1 MKTTRALTI
10 VTLLTGF
17 LVACGDMPTSVPAPD
32 AATLRFDNGGLIGT
46 GGNLV
51 VSSDSLDSGTNE
63 VVVDGGEEDEQDVGG
78 EESRNGGLIGTGGN

>member
-10 VTLLTGF
+10 VTLLAGF
-17 LVACGDMPTSVPAPD
+17 LVACADMPTSVPAPD

-51 VSSDSLDSGTNE
+51 VPSDSLDSGTAG
-63 VVVDGGEEDEQDVGG
+63 VVLVDDGEENEE